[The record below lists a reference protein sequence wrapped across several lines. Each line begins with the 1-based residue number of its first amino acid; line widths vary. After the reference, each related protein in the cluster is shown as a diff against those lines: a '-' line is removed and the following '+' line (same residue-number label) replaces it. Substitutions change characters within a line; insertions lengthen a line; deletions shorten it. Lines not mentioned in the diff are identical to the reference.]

1 MYIRHVA
8 FRGGGGGHISP
19 FFSNKKELF
28 INVLEYIQNS
38 LSQTTWGCLK
48 ILRYP
53 SIQDIKKLKKIS
65 GWELQI

>member
-8 FRGGGGGHISP
+8 FRGGGCHISP
-19 FFSNKKELF
+19 LLSNKKELF
-28 INVLEYIQNS
+28 INVLEYSQTS
-38 LSQTTWGCLK
+38 LSQTTWDCLK

>member
-8 FRGGGGGHISP
+8 FRGGGGHISP
-19 FFSNKKELF
+19 SLSNKKELF
-28 INVLEYIQNS
+28 INVLEFSQTS
-38 LSQTTWGCLK
+38 LSQTTWDCLN

-65 GWELQI
+65 SWELEI